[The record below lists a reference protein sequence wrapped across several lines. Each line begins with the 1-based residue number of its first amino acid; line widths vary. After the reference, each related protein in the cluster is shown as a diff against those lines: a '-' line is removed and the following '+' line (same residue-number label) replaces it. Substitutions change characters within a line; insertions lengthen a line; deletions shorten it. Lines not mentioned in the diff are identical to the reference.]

1 VLRRLV
7 VAELN
12 LAGTQPDGIVGAHLA
27 TVRKMGLRRYLSMLQ
42 FIMTPQ
48 RGSPGS
54 FLKMTRH
61 LA

>member
-1 VLRRLV
+1 MRANDAVRLRSGQMQLS
-7 VAELN
+7 
-12 LAGTQPDGIVGAHLA
+12 H
-27 TVRKMGLRRYLSMLQ
+27 YLSMLQ

-48 RGSPGS
+48 RGSSGS